1 MYDISL
7 FSYLVFTKN
16 SVLGTHSSKFPGVYY
31 FPFPK
36 NKSKAAAV
44 IA

>member
-7 FSYLVFTKN
+7 LATLFLLRILFS
-16 SVLGTHSSKFPGVYY
+16 GTNSSKFPGVYY